1 MSLLHFLLL
10 LFKYFGVIL
19 ENVRGGREK
28 HDDTEAKMK
37 TFLFHLCI
45 VDLDTIIEF
54 SDKFNKTS
62 KA

>member
-19 ENVRGGREK
+19 ENVRGGRER
-28 HDDTEAKMK
+28 HDDTEAKIK
-37 TFLFHLCI
+37 TFLFHLYI
-45 VDLDTIIEF
+45 VDLGTIIGF